1 MKMPALV
8 ELKTAAP
15 SFDRCAEIARVVP
28 LQEGCEL
35 VITDTMIRLIAQ
47 NGAEFTFY
55 RGDCARAV
63 TEGMFTCLMALRA
76 APAPHYVEM
85 GRKGDK
91 VNTHKVIGIDHRP
104 ILQTEDDCEL
114 CDPEQANLFSVYA
127 VLAVDGWELSYHY
140 ADHQTLDAAKE
151 QADLLAQVLNV
162 VHTYTTESD
171 GEQVQSEP
179 DADGFGAEHDRA
191 VVEALMHIAEHGAR
205 DLSILSHVLE
215 YDLTYAECSLIGRFR
230 RGANVDG
237 DHAALAALAQAIQN
251 GER

>member
-91 VNTHKVIGIDHRP
+91 VNTHKVIGIDTVRSSRLRMTANCATPSRRTCLVSMSCSPLMAGNFPTTTPITRPLTRQKSRP
-104 ILQTEDDCEL
+104 IC
-114 CDPEQANLFSVYA
+114 
-127 VLAVDGWELSYHY
+127 WH
-140 ADHQTLDAAKE
+140 
-151 QADLLAQVLNV
+151 
-162 VHTYTTESD
+162 
-171 GEQVQSEP
+171 
-179 DADGFGAEHDRA
+179 
-191 VVEALMHIAEHGAR
+191 
-205 DLSILSHVLE
+205 
-215 YDLTYAECSLIGRFR
+215 RF
-230 RGANVDG
+230 
-237 DHAALAALAQAIQN
+237 
-251 GER
+251 